1 MVPVN
6 PWFWIS
12 VLVVVLFYAYILKRI
27 RDVEEK
33 EFVEFMF
40 STRELSWKIPR
51 FMWIEDVG
59 WLTMVIGFIVL
70 TYSIL
75 NFFSQE
81 SLVVTILGSCFVV
94 GGYLLASHYRKRRS
108 HQTGI
113 PKEKRASASQ
123 S

>member
-1 MVPVN
+1 MVPLN

-12 VLVVVLFYAYILKRI
+12 VIVVILFYAYILKRI

-51 FMWIEDVG
+51 STLIEAVG
-59 WLTMVIGFIVL
+59 WLTMVTGFIGL
-70 TYSIL
+70 AYSIL

-94 GGYLLASHYRKRRS
+94 GGYFLASHYRKRRS
-108 HQTGI
+108 H
-113 PKEKRASASQ
+113 
-123 S
+123 